1 MRNWLNNKVIT
12 KEIDGTEVK
21 FRRVPVGTLQKFRFL
36 AEDVSRAL
44 ALLFKDTSHD
54 IKVEQRSVP
63 TEKTDGEGAPYM
75 STEYVQE
82 AAHPSNIQLRKT
94 QLEEGIKG
102 MINAVT
108 AEESLD
114 VLCEIIRK
122 SAFEEEWP
130 EDADKMKEGLPLD
143 IMIQFL
149 QGAFEASA
157 GDFASL
163 GKSLFQKNPK
173 IKELLDQAVEGP
185 AT

>member
-1 MRNWLNNKVIT
+1 MKNWLNNKTIA
-12 KEIDGTEVK
+12 KEIDGQEVT

-54 IKVEQRSVP
+54 VKVEQVATPS
-63 TEKTDGEGAPYM
+63 EKVDADGAPFM
-75 STEYVQE
+75 STQYIQD

-102 MINAVT
+102 MINAVM
-108 AEESLD
+108 AEESMD
-114 VLCEIIRK
+114 VLVEIIKK

-130 EDADKMKEGLPLD
+130 EDSAKIKEEMPLD
-143 IMIQFL
+143 VMIQFL

-163 GKSLFQKNPK
+163 GKSWFQKGK
-173 IKELLDQAVEGP
+173 IKELLDQAVTEK
-185 AT
+185 